1 MNAAYL
7 QLQYKFSIFK
17 RINTGKNCL
26 KTMQTKIPTPDC
38 EHCKIRGKSL
48 FHFCHLDETEYVN
61 ENKTCAQYKK
71 GQTIFHENAYA
82 YGLYCL
88 NAGKVK
94 LYKQASDGK
103 EQILKIVTPGDFIGY
118 GAMLS
123 STTYAVSAEV
133 IEDAVICFVPKE
145 IILKLFR
152 ENSRFSEGMVLLL
165 TTTIDQTV
173 EKMADIAYK
182 PVRGRI
188 AEALLLLSE
197 SYKDEKNLEGVVSI
211 TREDLA
217 SYVGTVKETAIR
229 VLKDLKDE
237 GLISTNN
244 HAITIL
250 DSKGLTRVC
259 ELYD

>member
-1 MNAAYL
+1 
-7 QLQYKFSIFK
+7 
-17 RINTGKNCL
+17 
-26 KTMQTKIPTPDC
+26 MQNRIPTPDC
-38 EHCKIRGKSL
+38 EHCKSRGKSL
-48 FHFCHLDETEYVN
+48 FHFCHIEETDYIN
-61 ENKTCAQYKK
+61 QNKTCALYKK
-71 GQTIFHENAYA
+71 GQTIFHENAHA

-94 LYKQASDGK
+94 LYKQAPDGK

-123 STTYAVSAEV
+123 SNSYAVSAEV
-133 IEDAVICFVPKE
+133 IEDAVICFIPKE
-145 IILKLFR
+145 TVLKVFR
-152 ENSRFSEGMVLLL
+152 ENNRFSEGMVQLL
-165 TTTIDQTV
+165 TNTIDQTV

-197 SYKDEKNLEGVVSI
+197 SYKDEKNPEGVVSI

-237 GLISTNN
+237 GLIVTNN
-244 HAITIL
+244 HTITIL
-250 DSKGLTRVC
+250 DPKGLTRVC

>member
-1 MNAAYL
+1 MTTL
-7 QLQYKFSIFK
+7 
-17 RINTGKNCL
+17 
-26 KTMQTKIPTPDC
+26 TKIPTPDC
-38 EHCKIRGKSL
+38 EHCKSRHSSL
-48 FHFCHLDETEYVN
+48 FHFCHVEETDFIN
-61 ENKTCAQYKK
+61 ETKTCALYKK
-71 GQTIFHENAYA
+71 GQTIFHEHANS

-94 LYKQASDGK
+94 LYKQAADGK

-123 STTYAVSAEV
+123 SSTYAVSAEV

-145 IILKLFR
+145 SVLKIFR
-152 ENSRFSEGMVLLL
+152 ENSRFSEGMVQLL
-165 TTTIDQTV
+165 TKTIDQTI

-182 PVRGRI
+182 PVRGRV

-197 SYKDEKNLEGVVSI
+197 SYKDEKNPEGVISI

-229 VLKDLKDE
+229 VLKDLKE
-237 GLISTNN
+237 ENLIETNN
-244 HAITIL
+244 HAIRIL
-250 DSKGLTRVC
+250 DAKGLARVC
-259 ELYD
+259 DLYD